1 MSGDR
6 LRLLGSYGGGSVDP
20 EPVEM
25 MEDDDSS
32 TSNDSDIDEMKSE
45 NSDTTKQDSNDVND
59 DAVFGSMPVR
69 SIFNDTNNNNT
80 GLVNS
85 NGMRS
90 KRRAYF
96 VDRTLF
102 VKVNSFLRPPR
113 NRRHTQTDKLPGR
126 RAFRRGP
133 GT

>member
-32 TSNDSDIDEMKSE
+32 TSNDSDIDEVKSE

-59 DAVFGSMPVR
+59 DAVFGSMPFR

-85 NGMRS
+85 NGMRNKS
-90 KRRAYF
+90 RSYF
-96 VDRTLF
+96 
-102 VKVNSFLRPPR
+102 
-113 NRRHTQTDKLPGR
+113 
-126 RAFRRGP
+126 FRSNAVCLK
-133 GT
+133 